1 MEASHQ
7 IQRFYVTYYDR
18 FLETKYEDLVA
29 NIAECFPKEGADPE
43 TLPETMLEVFGFS
56 RGDEFA
62 FVFSPIEVAPIKV
75 EFYNVRPSDIVLT
88 EAEESICIYE
98 NWHNPED
105 DGYERN
111 LEGWL
116 HNVIHVVTEKGYND
130 ETVTLA
136 QILFAGSLADAE
148 YCSDWNDALIR
159 CFSIE
164 DMNYDNFKL
173 AVEREFG
180 VCTDYNVPLMDYFA
194 AVGSEVGA

>member
-1 MEASHQ
+1 
-7 IQRFYVTYYDR
+7 
-18 FLETKYEDLVA
+18 
-29 NIAECFPKEGADPE
+29 
-43 TLPETMLEVFGFS
+43 MLEVFGFS

-136 QILFAGSLADAE
+136 QILFAGSLADSC
-148 YCSDWNDALIR
+148 YYGRD
-159 CFSIE
+159 
-164 DMNYDNFKL
+164 
-173 AVEREFG
+173 
-180 VCTDYNVPLMDYFA
+180 PL
-194 AVGSEVGA
+194 